1 MSGFDD
7 YEDEM
12 ANNRFSDSDIEQLL
26 SGRATANVELSALA
40 PVLQKLREQ
49 SIRGVSEDEV
59 AAFAVIA
66 AEAARS
72 AIPVVSKPGREAA
85 PARRLR
91 FLRPRLATALTLVFL
106 LSGMTGLAFA
116 ADGAAPGDAL
126 YGLDRALERIG
137 IGNGAAAERIAEAQ
151 ALFQEGLVSEAM
163 AHTAGA
169 IEESDDGILGE
180 DASDAA
186 EALLGA
192 ADAVTSTDQGEADA
206 VRASV
211 AEMLSWMAANASSE
225 DPLTG
230 SEFSEMVAGFA
241 KGISGR
247 ASGEENGADQ
257 PEGTNGQP
265 EGVPGGRPDNVPPG
279 PPAGFPPRP

>member
-7 YEDEM
+7 YGDEM
-12 ANNRFSDSDIEQLL
+12 ANNRFSDRDIEDLL

-40 PVLQKLREQ
+40 PLLQMLRER
-49 SIRGVSEDEV
+49 SIDGVPESEV
-59 AAFAVIA
+59 AAFSQVA

-72 AIPVVSKPGREAA
+72 AISVVSKPVA
-85 PARRLR
+85 PARRVR

-163 AHTAGA
+163 AHAAGA
-169 IEESDDGILGE
+169 IDESSDAILSPE
-180 DASDAA
+180 DASHAA

-211 AEMLSWMAANASSE
+211 AEMLRWMAANASSE
-225 DPLTG
+225 DPLIG
-230 SEFSEMVAGFA
+230 SEFGEMVAGFA
-241 KGISGR
+241 KGIAR
-247 ASGEENGADQ
+247 RADQ
-257 PEGTNGQP
+257 EANVPDLPEGTTGP
-265 EGVPGGRPDNVPPG
+265 PDGVPGRGRPDDPPLG